1 MASENLGQW
10 GTLTLEMPD
19 FLEDVR
25 EAVNSVAEFLLTILD
40 IALAALQLIKAFA
53 LAFLDPITPIIQLII
68 DLVNGILRD
77 LAQMGLYITHDYGMF
92 AEGYPY
98 RSLRQGYQ
106 GFERRMI
113 ARLTDTTDPTRPN
126 ISTATPVFG
135 AFFYLSVDFTQ
146 IERLIKFVQK
156 LIAMFT
162 GEFAFSG
169 NYPTPLISK
178 VNYGADTTSV
188 FGGLSNLGQFNL
200 DGTPP
205 DKAKVFWKVP
215 NPARQDIYAPVAAF
229 AGPSDFLVSVS
240 TEPEGLHLMF
250 DRPQQ
255 DSGSEL
261 TSSGSLQQRRE
272 QGPCLD
278 DDGKPVVIYGGRD
291 EIIGD
296 LPAQNWNS
304 AVNTDG
310 TLKPGA
316 FRYYGVFNPKDS
328 AEGAIVPLTE
338 LSTNPSGTGYFQRL
352 FLVRV
357 SKFGPSW
364 VQGEFNLLLEYDD
377 MPHRAETVKESN
389 GRIVL
394 KDAGKPASFYVRVA
408 STTELVAENGG
419 YKWALADRD
428 FQTMMAGVPIKIAAM
443 PSGSQN
449 TLRSPWSAPKKIRFP
464 VGSTLQFLEAVKTA
478 LAVLVL
484 SRSDLSHIDEVEE
497 SVGEAKANA
506 AREGKALIER
516 TTLKRTGLEPYLGLL
531 PQFWT
536 ADLEAVQDPVKF
548 RKALFNAVN
557 VFSKKLLD
565 DGDPSPETMDFVVE
579 NSKILRGNL
588 VDFAAGTSV
597 SFDTTDDL
605 KEYLAETTLMGHLK
619 GPQGSTAEVDQMI
632 LDSTLEDIEDAKKR
646 LKEAITE
653 IEKQNARHQIK
664 VLQEMKKEQKAA
676 LKISEK
682 EKNASQQK
690 FGIAPNISSMG
701 VTNPMGLIV
710 AGDLVTMR
718 KPHFIEVQKFLP
730 DVQAEISPDKANE
743 EIRKAP
749 PLLRALYEKN
759 REENGSVKVDASLA
773 SSLNTESAEK
783 FGSGDFSPV
792 LFYNKDQLQKFANN
806 PSLVTN
812 STLDTD
818 AKYNKSRV
826 VFFRSFT
833 SDTVYQQA
841 ALVLQMAAA
850 HALRSP
856 QDGEW
861 IAIRFFDSIPGVED
875 FFKAIEQW
883 LKALKAAFQSII
895 DAILAY
901 INFIEARLVELQQL
915 IRRINALLQSILG
928 YMLDLPSCHF
938 LPVLEN
944 GTAGI
949 VRGLAAA
956 ENKPNDSVRAHGAG
970 AGLVLAVLPGIAGQ
984 FLQALLVGLLQDPDD
999 GNVAVSQP
1007 AAMFSPDA
1015 IPAEPAEG
1023 PDDEPDVL

>member
-106 GFERRMI
+106 GYERRMI

-146 IERLIKFVQK
+146 IERLIKFIQK

-188 FGGLSNLGQFNL
+188 FGGFSNLGQFNL

-278 DDGKPVVIYGGRD
+278 DDGKPVVIYGGD
-291 EIIGD
+291 EEIIGD

-304 AVNTDG
+304 AVGSDG
-310 TLKPGA
+310 TVKPGA

-328 AEGAIVPLTE
+328 AKGAIVPLTE
-338 LSTNPSGTGYFQRL
+338 LNANPAGTGYFQRL
-352 FLVRV
+352 FLVRA

-364 VQGEFNLLLEYDD
+364 VQGEFNILLEYKD
-377 MPHRAETVKESN
+377 MPHRADIVKEN
-389 GRIVL
+389 GRIEL

-419 YKWALADRD
+419 YKWQLAQRD
-428 FQTMMAGVPIKIAAM
+428 FQTMLAGVPIKIAAA
-443 PSGSQN
+443 PSGSAN

-478 LAVLVL
+478 LAILVL

-516 TTLKRTGLEPYLGLL
+516 TTLKRTGLEPYLGLV
-531 PQFWT
+531 PQFWR

-548 RKALFNAVN
+548 RKALLNAVS
-557 VFSKKLLD
+557 VFAKKLLD

-579 NSKILRGNL
+579 NSKNLRGPLLNYSDEIEGIGYSIPEQLKKVLGDATL
-588 VDFAAGTSV
+588 V
-597 SFDTTDDL
+597 
-605 KEYLAETTLMGHLK
+605 GHLSV
-619 GPQGSTAEVDQMI
+619 PQNDVEVQQLL
-632 LDSTLEDIEDAKKR
+632 LDSTLEELAEVKKQMKTAQTEAEKSSLR
-646 LKEAITE
+646 YQLKI
-653 IEKQNARHQIK
+653 
-664 VLQEMKKEQKAA
+664 LQDEKKEGKAQ
-676 LKISEK
+676 LKIAEK
-682 EKNASQQK
+682 DDKSSQQK

-701 VTNPMGLIV
+701 VINPVGLIV
-710 AGDLVTMR
+710 AGDLVTLR
-718 KPHFIEVQKFLP
+718 KPHFIEMQKFLP
-730 DVQAEISPDKANE
+730 EVKAEISPDKANE
-743 EIRKAP
+743 EMLKAP

-773 SSLNTESAEK
+773 SSLNTDASEK
-783 FGSGDFSPV
+783 FGSGDFTPV

-812 STLDTD
+812 SPLDTD
-818 AKYNKSRV
+818 AKYNDARV
-826 VFFRSFT
+826 VFFRSFVGD
-833 SDTVYQQA
+833 SIYQQA

-956 ENKPNDSVRAHGAG
+956 QNKPNDSVRAHGAG

-984 FLQALLVGLLQDPDD
+984 FLQALLVGLLDGPDD

-1007 AAMFSPDA
+1007 ADMFSPDA